1 MRGSKLALKDDA
13 YYIYIYIIRLNNVSL
28 IHFKKTKNAR

>member
-13 YYIYIYIIRLNNVSL
+13 HYIYIYIYIIRLNNVSL
-28 IHFKKTKNAR
+28 IHFKKTKA